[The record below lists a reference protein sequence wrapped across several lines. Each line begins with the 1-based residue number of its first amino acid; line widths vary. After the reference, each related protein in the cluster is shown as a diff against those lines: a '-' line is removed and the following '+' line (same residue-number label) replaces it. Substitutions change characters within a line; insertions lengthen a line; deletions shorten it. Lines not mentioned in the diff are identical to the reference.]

1 MPRAVRLLAVLFVA
15 ALGLAGC
22 VGKGRNAPTP
32 QENATVVVQNRAFI
46 DVDVFALYGGSRARL
61 GSVTANGTATFRIS
75 PAIVG
80 AGRELRFAVDPI
92 GSRRQGTT
100 FNMYVRPGETISLTV
115 PPTLAH

>member
-1 MPRAVRLLAVLFVA
+1 MPRAARLLAVLFVA
-15 ALGLAGC
+15 ALGSAGC

-61 GSVTANGTATFRIS
+61 GSVTANGTASFRI
-75 PAIVG
+75 PAAVIG
-80 AGRELRFAVDPI
+80 AGRDLRFMVDPI
-92 GSRRQGTT
+92 GSNRSGTS
-100 FNMYVRPGETISLTV
+100 FNIYVRPGERVTLTV